1 MSENNRAGR
10 RALDVAVV
18 GGGQA
23 GLAVGYYLRRA
34 GLSFAIFDAG
44 KCPGGAWRR
53 GWDSLTAFSP
63 ALYSS
68 LPGWIMPGGTGKY
81 PSRDEI
87 VGYLSRYEERY
98 ELPVHRPARVDEI
111 RRESEHLVVRMG
123 TVRVR
128 ARAVVSATGTWSAP
142 RTPDYPGRELFEG
155 EQVHSAY
162 YRSPEPFA
170 GKRVLVVGGG
180 NSGAQILAEVSKVAN
195 ATWVPLHEPEF
206 LPDDV
211 DGRVLF
217 ERASA
222 RYSARY
228 SVRNAS
234 AQEDHKEGTGGPAL
248 SLGHI
253 VMLPPVR
260 EARERGVLESVKPFE
275 RFYDEGV
282 VWPDGTQEPVDAVIW
297 CTGFKPALDHL
308 KPLGVVGADG
318 RIETSGEAGTHSVVE
333 PRLWLVGYGDWTGYA
348 SATLIGAGRTARAT
362 AAEISDSLKEE
373 SPPATNAAGRPE
385 VQQI

>member
-1 MSENNRAGR
+1 MSENNKAGR
-10 RALDVAVV
+10 RVLDVAVV

-23 GLAVGYYLRRA
+23 GLAVAYYPRRA

-44 KCPGGAWRR
+44 EGPGGAWRR

-98 ELPVHRPARVDEI
+98 ELPIHRPARVDEI

-123 TVRVR
+123 AVRVR

-142 RTPDYPGRELFEG
+142 RTPDYPGRKVFEG
-155 EQVHSAY
+155 EQIHSSY

-180 NSGAQILAEVSKVAN
+180 NSGAQILAEVSKVADD
-195 ATWVPLHEPEF
+195 ATWVTLEEPEF

-228 SVRNAS
+228 AAS
-234 AQEDHKEGTGGPAL
+234 QKREEAESDGGPAL
-248 SLGHI
+248 SLGNI

-260 EARERGVLESVKPFE
+260 EARERGALKSVRPFD
-275 RFYDEGV
+275 RFTEHGV
-282 VWPDGTQEPVDAVIW
+282 VWPDGTEERVDAVVW
-297 CTGFKPALDHL
+297 CTGFGPALDHL
-308 KPLGVVGADG
+308 RPLGVVGPDG
-318 RIETSGEAGTHSVVE
+318 RVATTGAAGTRAAGE

-362 AAEISDSLKEE
+362 AAEISDFLKKE
-373 SPPATNAAGRPE
+373 SPPATNAAGRP
-385 VQQI
+385 

>member
-1 MSENNRAGR
+1 MGAARV
-10 RALDVAVV
+10 LDVAVV

-23 GLAVGYYLRRA
+23 GLAVGYYLRRTN
-34 GLSFAIFDAG
+34 LSFAISDAG
-44 KCPGGAWRR
+44 ESPGGAWRH

-68 LPGWIMPGGTGKY
+68 LLGWIMPGGTERY
-81 PSRDEI
+81 PSRDET

-98 ELPVHRPARVDEI
+98 GLPIRRPARVEEV
-111 RRESEHLVVRMG
+111 RREGEHLVARTG

-128 ARAVVSATGTWSAP
+128 ARAAVSATGTWGAP
-142 RTPDYPGRELFEG
+142 RVPDHPGRETFEG
-155 EQVHSAY
+155 EQVHSSR

-180 NSGAQILAEVSKVAN
+180 NSGAQILAEVSKVAD
-195 ATWVPLHEPEF
+195 ATSWVTPEEPEF

-222 RYSARY
+222 RYA
-228 SVRNAS
+228 AS
-234 AQEDHKEGTGGPAL
+234 QRGEEAGSGAAGPDL
-248 SLGHI
+248 SLGNI

-260 EARERGVLESVKPFE
+260 EARERGALRSVRPFG
-275 RFYDEGV
+275 RFTRDGV
-282 VWPDGTQEPVDAVIW
+282 VWPDGTGERVDAVIW
-297 CTGFKPALDHL
+297 CTGFGPVLEHL
-308 KPLGVVGADG
+308 RPLGVVGPDG
-318 RIETSGEAGTHSVVE
+318 RVRTAGDAGTRAAVE

-348 SATLIGAGRTARAT
+348 SATLIGVGRTARAT
-362 AAEISDSLKEE
+362 VGEIRGYLEGQE
-373 SPPATNAAGRPE
+373 AAGH
-385 VQQI
+385 V